1 MKDDSLFAFAGIWDR
16 WKPRTGPLVES
27 CDRDNGSERT
37 PERRTRPDAGDSSA
51 RALLHVAQCS
61 DLSIWTAADTLLP
74 YDAGAMR
81 RFPVSDC
88 VNVPANENPDC
99 LIETAELIPAQHT
112 LFH

>member
-1 MKDDSLFAFAGIWDR
+1 MIRCSPSPESGTDGSRVQVHSWNRAIVTTAPNELLRDAHDR
-16 WKPRTGPLVES
+16 MPVIPR
-27 CDRDNGSERT
+27 
-37 PERRTRPDAGDSSA
+37 PEHYSMWLNAPISA
-51 RALLHVAQCS
+51 SGRL
-61 DLSIWTAADTLLP
+61 ADTLLP